1 MKRIPNLCSR
11 SVFRLIFIFIFL
23 LSPLILLAQSKSLST
38 KTDAF
43 LKSLSEDQ
51 KGALMFPFDEINRY
65 DWHFVPPNQFQR
77 TGIPI
82 KSLDTLQKDAFSA
95 MLQQFLSEKGY
106 VKTKKIMDLDIILL
120 SSIIATLF
128 IVFMIA
134 VYREFSVMEE
144 EPYTFQKESGPRAGL
159 VNFVGNLAVNKSLT
173 VDEKKVIYQA
183 MHRNI
188 ADMES
193 DGVYFDESLK
203 VIVAEQ
209 MDDLGVEL
217 VTKPVRKKKSDN

>member
-1 MKRIPNLCSR
+1 
-11 SVFRLIFIFIFL
+11 
-23 LSPLILLAQSKSLST
+23 
-38 KTDAF
+38 
-43 LKSLSEDQ
+43 
-51 KGALMFPFDEINRY
+51 
-65 DWHFVPPNQFQR
+65 
-77 TGIPI
+77 
-82 KSLDTLQKDAFSA
+82 
-95 MLQQFLSEKGY
+95 
-106 VKTKKIMDLDIILL
+106 MDLDIILL

-134 VYREFSVMEE
+134 VYREFNVMDNET
-144 EPYTFQKESGPRAGL
+144 YTFQKESGPRAGL

-203 VIVAEQ
+203 IIVADQIDE
-209 MDDLGVEL
+209 LGAEL
-217 VTKPVRKKKSDN
+217 VTKPVRKKKSVD

>member
-1 MKRIPNLCSR
+1 
-11 SVFRLIFIFIFL
+11 
-23 LSPLILLAQSKSLST
+23 
-38 KTDAF
+38 
-43 LKSLSEDQ
+43 
-51 KGALMFPFDEINRY
+51 
-65 DWHFVPPNQFQR
+65 
-77 TGIPI
+77 
-82 KSLDTLQKDAFSA
+82 
-95 MLQQFLSEKGY
+95 
-106 VKTKKIMDLDIILL
+106 
-120 SSIIATLF
+120 
-128 IVFMIA
+128 MIA